1 MEKVA
6 PQVRWY
12 GPANNQYTPLGTSCL
27 PRPGLQND
35 TVLIAAGIT
44 GVVLQDSTVVLVDSD
59 DYDLLRARGWTARW
73 TSRKVTGDNI
83 YPSINHGDK
92 IRPIA
97 RIILEAGTDEK
108 VRYRDGNQ
116 LNLTRSNLSLRAKGG
131 AEINSSA
138 RRCPMAPIVS
148 GDESVRAKARIKTK
162 VGHASSTERKHVA
175 QIAVRE
181 AQSNVQFAQEFVLT
195 RGRA

>member
-1 MEKVA
+1 MEKIA

-97 RIILEAGTDEK
+97 RIILDAGMDEK
-108 VRYRDGNQ
+108 VKYRDGNQ
-116 LNLTRSNLSLRAKGG
+116 LNLRRSNLSLRAKGG
-131 AEINSSA
+131 AEIDSRA
-138 RRCPMAPIVS
+138 RRCPMAPIIA
-148 GDESVRAKARIKTK
+148 GDESVRANGRIKAK
-162 VGHASSTERKHVA
+162 VGHASSAERKRVA
-175 QIAVRE
+175 QLAVQK
-181 AQSNVQFAQEFVLT
+181 AQLNGQFAQLAALPLS
-195 RGRA
+195 RA